1 MADEQRASIL
11 ERAADDLDSLLE
23 RRTRFEDLMDELR
36 GFLAPRRYAAGEGL
50 AGPGVA
56 SEGLQLLTSGRASA
70 HDAAGTRFRQ
80 YGPGDA
86 IWPVDALDE
95 EAPTVSC
102 GRVLQDAGA
111 DTRRPAAAGG
121 AGGAAGAEVV
131 SLSAGRTPR
140 GRADSLIMMRVG
152 ALEARRWAGL
162 VFAAG
167 PDDGIGFRLV
177 FTTPGGRRRELED
190 WYWMVSRVGPH
201 APDGSYAR
209 MEFDLAAEPS
219 SESRPREETLSLEWS
234 RREDAVA
241 LRAVAHAPGRVE
253 WVGDDPWGW
262 KARWEEAPAGW
273 RAALEGV
280 DIAAAFG
287 PLTGNHA
294 AAVVAWEPRGAPGAA
309 SRSAAALDRA
319 QRLLPELDR
328 WIDDARDDWDRRRPR
343 SSGAA
348 EGLVEAV
355 ADNLMWTVLLQPE
368 TGRLYAPA
376 GRRWI
381 FPKPGDGGSGDGG
394 QAGAPAPDDWT
405 VFGWDSFFNA
415 LALGTVSGRLAWDA
429 LLAGLESRY
438 PNGNVPNWRS
448 RLGGTPDRSQPP
460 VGSFAALKLH
470 LTCPDQDALAAAW
483 PALLAWSDW
492 WVADKGGRPRREGLT
507 PGLLA
512 WGSDAALVP
521 EPEQLPEWE
530 VGASGHQRAAWE
542 SGQDDLPLWE
552 EAEWD
557 PEREVLATSAVD
569 LCSYRALD
577 LECLARIARVLGDAG
592 AADRL
597 EADRRRLVETMNRV
611 LWSDDAGLYLD
622 ELPGGHSPRV
632 ASSNFLPLIA
642 GVPSARRARRMVAV
656 LRDPARF
663 WGEWVLPTI
672 SRDDPAFDD
681 QQYWRGSIWPPMNYL
696 VLHGLRRYGFDEFA
710 SELAWKGALMFLAD
724 RRRTGFCRENFDA
737 RTGRGQGRRFQSWGP
752 LFALGA
758 VEEFVDACPWH
769 GVRIGSRL
777 PAFVARGDI
786 AGARIEGLR
795 VAGRVRSVELSP
807 VELSR

>member
-1 MADEQRASIL
+1 
-11 ERAADDLDSLLE
+11 
-23 RRTRFEDLMDELR
+23 
-36 GFLAPRRYAAGEGL
+36 
-50 AGPGVA
+50 
-56 SEGLQLLTSGRASA
+56 
-70 HDAAGTRFRQ
+70 
-80 YGPGDA
+80 
-86 IWPVDALDE
+86 
-95 EAPTVSC
+95 
-102 GRVLQDAGA
+102 
-111 DTRRPAAAGG
+111 
-121 AGGAAGAEVV
+121 
-131 SLSAGRTPR
+131 
-140 GRADSLIMMRVG
+140 MMRVG

-167 PDDGIGFRLV
+167 PDDGIGLRLV
-177 FTTPGGRRRELED
+177 FTTPSGRRRELED

-219 SESRPREETLSLEWS
+219 PASRPAEGTLILEWS

-241 LRAVAHAPGRVE
+241 LRAVARAPGQVE
-253 WVGDDPWGW
+253 LVGDDPWGW
-262 KARWEEAPAGW
+262 RARWEEAPDGW
-273 RAALEGV
+273 RATLGSVE
-280 DIAAAFG
+280 IAAAFG
-287 PLTGNHA
+287 PRAGERVAT
-294 AAVVAWEPRGAPGAA
+294 VVAWEPRERP
-309 SRSAAALDRA
+309 SRSATGTAGGHPLHRDPANPNRPATAARARA
-319 QRLLPELDR
+319 QRLLSGLDR
-328 WIDDARDDWDRRRPR
+328 WIDDARADWDRRRPR
-343 SSGAA
+343 CSGAA

-381 FPKPGDGGSGDGG
+381 FPKPGDGGLRDGDGARQEG
-394 QAGAPAPDDWT
+394 TPEDSAQEDAPGDSARDRAPEDSAGDSARAGAPTPDDWT

-415 LALGTVSGRLAWDA
+415 LALATTSGRVAWDV
-429 LLAGLESRY
+429 LLAGLDSRY

-448 RLGGTPDRSQPP
+448 RLAGTPDRSQPP

-470 LTCPDQDALAAAW
+470 LTCPDVDALDAAW
-483 PALLAWSDW
+483 PRLRAWSDW
-492 WVADKGGRPRREGLT
+492 WVADKRGCPRREGLT

-512 WGSDAALVP
+512 WGSDSSVVP
-521 EPEQLPEWE
+521 GPERLPEWE
-530 VGASGHQRAAWE
+530 MGASGHQRAAWE

-557 PEREVLATSAVD
+557 PRREVLAMSAVD

-577 LECLARIARVLGDAG
+577 LECLSRIARILGDP
-592 AADRL
+592 AAAREL
-597 EADRRRLVETMNRV
+597 KAERRRLVARMNEV
-611 LWSDDAGLYLD
+611 LWSDAAGLYLD
-622 ELPGGHSPRV
+622 ELPEDHSPCV
-632 ASSNFLPLIA
+632 AASNFLPLIA
-642 GVPSARRARRMVAV
+642 GVPSARQARRMVGV

-696 VLHGLRRYGFDEFA
+696 VLQGLRRYGFDELA

-737 RTGRGQGRRFQSWGP
+737 RSGRGRGHRFQSWGP

-758 VEEFVDACPWH
+758 IEEFIDACPWR
-769 GVRIGSRL
+769 GLRIGSRL
-777 PAFVARGDI
+777 PAFVARDIGEHAITEAGDG
-786 AGARIEGLR
+786 ARDAAWARIEGFR
-795 VAGRVRSVELSP
+795 VAGRARTVQ
-807 VELSR
+807 LSR

>member
-1 MADEQRASIL
+1 
-11 ERAADDLDSLLE
+11 
-23 RRTRFEDLMDELR
+23 
-36 GFLAPRRYAAGEGL
+36 
-50 AGPGVA
+50 
-56 SEGLQLLTSGRASA
+56 
-70 HDAAGTRFRQ
+70 
-80 YGPGDA
+80 
-86 IWPVDALDE
+86 
-95 EAPTVSC
+95 
-102 GRVLQDAGA
+102 
-111 DTRRPAAAGG
+111 
-121 AGGAAGAEVV
+121 
-131 SLSAGRTPR
+131 
-140 GRADSLIMMRVG
+140 MMRVG
-152 ALEARRWAGL
+152 ALEARRWSGL

-167 PDDGIGFRLV
+167 PGDGIGLRLV
-177 FTTPGGRRRELED
+177 FTTPGGQRRELED

-201 APDGSYAR
+201 APDGCYAR

-219 SESRPREETLSLEWS
+219 PASRPGEGTLILEWS

-241 LRAVAHAPGRVE
+241 LRAVARAPGRVE
-253 WVGDDPWGW
+253 LVGDDPWGW
-262 KARWEEAPAGW
+262 EARWEETSDGW
-273 RAALEGV
+273 RAALGSVEM
-280 DIAAAFG
+280 AAVFG
-287 PLTGNHA
+287 PRAGGRA
-294 AAVVAWEPRGAPGAA
+294 ATVVAWEPRGAP
-309 SRSAAALDRA
+309 SRSPAALARA
-319 QRLLPELDR
+319 QRLLPGLDR
-328 WIDDARDDWDRRRPR
+328 WIDDARADWDRRRPR
-343 SSGAA
+343 SSGAG

-381 FPKPGDGGSGDGG
+381 FPKPGDGERGST
-394 QAGAPAPDDWT
+394 PAPDDWT

-415 LALGTVSGRLAWDA
+415 LALATTSGRLAWDV

-470 LTCPDQDALAAAW
+470 LTCPDVDALAAAW
-483 PALLAWSDW
+483 PGLRAWSDW
-492 WVADKGGRPRREGLT
+492 WVADKGGRPRREGLS

-521 EPEQLPEWE
+521 GREQLPEWE
-530 VGASGHQRAAWE
+530 VGANGHQRAAWE

-557 PEREVLATSAVD
+557 PRREVLAMSAVD

-577 LECLARIARVLGDAG
+577 LECLSRIARILGDP
-592 AADRL
+592 AAALRL
-597 EADRRRLVETMNRV
+597 ETERRRLVATMNEV
-611 LWSDDAGLYLD
+611 LWSEAAGLYLD
-622 ELPGGHSPRV
+622 ELPAGRSPRV
-632 ASSNFLPLIA
+632 AASNFLPLIA
-642 GVPSARRARRMVAV
+642 GVPSARRARRMVGV

-663 WGEWVLPTI
+663 WGEWLLPSI
-672 SRDDPAFDD
+672 SRDDPAFND

-696 VLHGLRRYGFDEFA
+696 VLQGLRRYGFDELA

-737 RTGRGQGRRFQSWGP
+737 RSGRGRGRRFQSWGP

-758 VEEFVDACPWH
+758 IEEFVHACPWR
-769 GVRIGSRL
+769 GLRIGSRL
-777 PAFVARGDI
+777 PEFVARE
-786 AGARIEGLR
+786 AAVRARIEGLR
-795 VAGRVRSVELSP
+795 VAGRARA

>member
-1 MADEQRASIL
+1 
-11 ERAADDLDSLLE
+11 
-23 RRTRFEDLMDELR
+23 
-36 GFLAPRRYAAGEGL
+36 
-50 AGPGVA
+50 
-56 SEGLQLLTSGRASA
+56 
-70 HDAAGTRFRQ
+70 
-80 YGPGDA
+80 
-86 IWPVDALDE
+86 
-95 EAPTVSC
+95 
-102 GRVLQDAGA
+102 
-111 DTRRPAAAGG
+111 
-121 AGGAAGAEVV
+121 
-131 SLSAGRTPR
+131 
-140 GRADSLIMMRVG
+140 MRVG

-167 PDDGIGFRLV
+167 LDDGIGLHLV
-177 FTTPGGRRRELED
+177 FTTPDGQRRELED

-219 SESRPREETLSLEWS
+219 PSSRPGEGTLILEWS

-241 LRAVAHAPGRVE
+241 LRAVARAAGRVE
-253 WVGDDPWGW
+253 LVGDAPWGW
-262 KARWEEAPAGW
+262 KARWEEAPDDWCAG
-273 RAALEGV
+273 LENV
-280 DIAAAFG
+280 EIAAAFEPPAEG
-287 PLTGNHA
+287 RVAT
-294 AAVVAWEPRGAPGAA
+294 VVAWTPRETPSGSAGTDDARLGAEN
-309 SRSAAALDRA
+309 AALARSR
-319 QRLLPELDR
+319 RLLPGLDS
-328 WIDDARDDWDRRRPR
+328 WIDDARADWECRRPR

-355 ADNLMWTVLLQPE
+355 TDNLMWTVLLQPE

-381 FPKPGDGGSGDGG
+381 FPKPADPTSGEGE
-394 QAGAPAPDDWT
+394 PAPDDWT

-415 LALGTVSGRLAWDA
+415 LALATVSGRLAWDA

-448 RLGGTPDRSQPP
+448 RLAGTPDRSQPP
-460 VGSFAALKLH
+460 VGSFAAMKLH
-470 LTCPDQDALAAAW
+470 LACPDVDALAAAW
-483 PALLAWSDW
+483 PGLRAWSDW

-507 PGLLA
+507 PGLFA
-512 WGSDAALVP
+512 WGSDTALVP
-521 EPEQLPEWE
+521 GPERLPEWE

-557 PEREVLATSAVD
+557 PEREVLAMSAVD

-577 LECLARIARVLGDAG
+577 LECLSRIARILGEPA

-597 EADRRRLVETMNRV
+597 EADRRRLVATMNEV
-611 LWSDDAGLYLD
+611 LWSDAAGLYLD
-622 ELPGGHSPRV
+622 ELPEGRSPRV
-632 ASSNFLPLIA
+632 AASNFLPLIA
-642 GVPSARRARRMVAV
+642 GVPSARQARRMVGV

-696 VLHGLRRYGFDEFA
+696 VLQGLRRYGFDKLA

-737 RTGRGQGRRFQSWGP
+737 RSGRGQGRRFQSWGP

-758 VEEFVDACPWH
+758 IEEFVDACPWR
-769 GVRIGSRL
+769 GLRIGSRL
-777 PAFVARGDI
+777 PAFVAREMGED
-786 AGARIEGLR
+786 ATAEADGGPGKASVWAHIEGLR
-795 VAGRVRSVELSP
+795 VAGRVRAVELSQ
-807 VELSR
+807 